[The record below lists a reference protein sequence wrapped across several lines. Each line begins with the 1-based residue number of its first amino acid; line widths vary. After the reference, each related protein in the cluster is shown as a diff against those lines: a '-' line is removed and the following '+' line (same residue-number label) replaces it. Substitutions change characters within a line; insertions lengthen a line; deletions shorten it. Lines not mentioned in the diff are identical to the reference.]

1 MVGKPNHPK
10 AVKKHYW
17 CACMKDF
24 KSAKCDSKSCSH
36 LITAYREVTRD
47 RSVLGK
53 CFLKFNVYK
62 NVQRIVNAD
71 SDSVG
76 LALGP

>member
-1 MVGKPNHPK
+1 MVGKSNHPK

-24 KSAKCDSKSCSH
+24 KSAKCDGKSCSH

-53 CFLKFNVYK
+53 
-62 NVQRIVNAD
+62 
-71 SDSVG
+71 SS
-76 LALGP
+76 